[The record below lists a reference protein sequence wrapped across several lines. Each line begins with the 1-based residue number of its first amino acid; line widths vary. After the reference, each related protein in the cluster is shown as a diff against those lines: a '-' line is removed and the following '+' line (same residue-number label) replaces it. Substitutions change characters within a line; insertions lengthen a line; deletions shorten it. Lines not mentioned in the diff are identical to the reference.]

1 MKLRFTPRAMND
13 LTAIRRFI
21 RDEYGNPKA
30 AKRITDSIFAQC
42 ANLKQFPQSGTAL
55 SARFEIDT
63 DVRYL
68 VCEGYMIFYRI
79 EGEFVSVGAVIHGK
93 NDKKNFCIEKPA
105 SYEKSLVFMRNIVS
119 TRAVDSLS
127 CRSRCGRYRPSFR
140 CQ

>member
-21 RDEYGNPKA
+21 QDEYGNPKA

-42 ANLKQFPQSGTAL
+42 TNLKQFPQSGTAL

-68 VCEGYMIFYRI
+68 VCEGYMQSKALKRLMA
-79 EGEFVSVGAVIHGK
+79 ELDTGWKSAERDGWVSEEEA
-93 NDKKNFCIEKPA
+93 
-105 SYEKSLVFMRNIVS
+105 MRRLE
-119 TRAVDSLS
+119 TDA
-127 CRSRCGRYRPSFR
+127 
-140 CQ
+140 

>member
-42 ANLKQFPQSGTAL
+42 ANLKQFPHSGTAL

-93 NDKKNFCIEKPA
+93 TD
-105 SYEKSLVFMRNIVS
+105 YLDV
-119 TRAVDSLS
+119 L
-127 CRSRCGRYRPSFR
+127 FR
-140 CQ
+140 KER

>member
-42 ANLKQFPQSGTAL
+42 VSLKQFPQSGTAL

-68 VCEGYMIFYRI
+68 VCEGYMRI

-93 NDKKNFCIEKPA
+93 TD
-105 SYEKSLVFMRNIVS
+105 YLDV
-119 TRAVDSLS
+119 L
-127 CRSRCGRYRPSFR
+127 FR
-140 CQ
+140 KER

>member
-21 RDEYGNPKA
+21 QDEYGKPESSQAHHGQYFCPVRKPQA
-30 AKRITDSIFAQC
+30 VSPVRHGAQR
-42 ANLKQFPQSGTAL
+42 
-55 SARFEIDT
+55 RFEIDT

-93 NDKKNFCIEKPA
+93 TD
-105 SYEKSLVFMRNIVS
+105 YLDV
-119 TRAVDSLS
+119 L
-127 CRSRCGRYRPSFR
+127 FR
-140 CQ
+140 KER